1 MRAGI
6 SNAINRAISDDMI
19 VECGSTVEYMKKVL
33 MDEIS
38 GPSPQISHYIRKH
51 GFPWSCP
58 LRPRLR
64 SKAQRSIN
72 SSSGSLLSAQKQ
84 YEQDVYNFSR
94 TLGLP
99 MDGAERWV
107 LKARE
112 FWSEDKYDITNT
124 DEGDDFSNSNEMLDQ
139 SAREPS
145 PEMFTVPLVPV
156 EHSDHAPGNSTS
168 DGFQA
173 NPSPQLGSKSAGEST
188 FRSKDAIEDNLQIMT
203 INELKGTEQPQ
214 QPELPYFNL
223 YRRSEDNNTR
233 PATLQPSILTAESF
247 VDSGVSHDQ
256 EVTRTE
262 TAFEKEEKAAKSA
275 RKARRKA
282 EKAAMKR
289 VEKRKR
295 QKGGHEQIANP
306 KGQAVMTKTLEE
318 MSEFEQLEDKDKFQR
333 QKKKGRKRK
342 SELELLSQSGE
353 YLGEQSK
360 HKKSK
365 VENDAQDVNSRKSK
379 IKKRSPQYSP
389 FFLREKDVNRKV
401 YHPVDHEPN
410 ESIPKKKDAAIF
422 EEAKM
427 LVDFQT
433 PMI

>member
-1 MRAGI
+1 
-6 SNAINRAISDDMI
+6 MI
-19 VECGSTVEYMKKVL
+19 VECGSTVEYLKKVF

-38 GPSPQISHYIRKH
+38 GPSPQISQCIRNH
-51 GFPWSCP
+51 GFPWSRP
-58 LRPRLR
+58 VRLRLRP
-64 SKAQRSIN
+64 KAQRSIN
-72 SSSGSLLSAQKQ
+72 PSSGSLLSAQKQ

-99 MDGAERWV
+99 IDGAERWV

-124 DEGDDFSNSNEMLDQ
+124 EEGDDFSNSNEMLDQ
-139 SAREPS
+139 SSREPS
-145 PEMFTVPLVPV
+145 PVMFSVPLVPV
-156 EHSDHAPGNSTS
+156 EHFDHAPGTSTS
-168 DGFQA
+168 DGFPA
-173 NPSPQLGSKSAGEST
+173 SASPQLGSKSAGGST
-188 FRSKDAIEDNLQIMT
+188 LKSKDAIEENLQIMT
-203 INELKGTEQPQ
+203 INELKGAEQPQ
-214 QPELPYFNL
+214 QPELPYFNF

-233 PATLQPSILTAESF
+233 PTTLRPSILTAESF
-247 VDSGVSHDQ
+247 VDSGVSHDK
-256 EVTRTE
+256 EISRME
-262 TAFEKEEKAAKSA
+262 TAVEKEEKAAKSTAKSA

-289 VEKRKR
+289 AENKER

-318 MSEFEQLEDKDKFQR
+318 VSKFEQLEDKDKFQQ

-342 SELELLSQSGE
+342 SELERLSQPGE
-353 YLGEQSK
+353 YLGEQRK
-360 HKKSK
+360 HKRGR
-365 VENDAQDVNSRKSK
+365 VENDAQDVSTRKSK
-379 IKKRSPQYSP
+379 TKKRSPQYSP

-401 YHPVDHEPN
+401 YHPVDQEPN
-410 ESIPKKKDAAIF
+410 EYIPKKKDAAIF
-422 EEAKM
+422 DEAKM